1 MLGDTASIVS
11 SAIIFAGSAQ
21 FASTSVLAD
30 GGLAATAVVAGIL
43 LNLRY
48 VTMGVALAPSLK
60 GGRVR
65 RAAIGQAM
73 VDASWAMANRGGGRF
88 DPAFMIGATLP
99 SFPAWVGGTALGALT
114 GDAIGDPQ
122 AYGLDALFPA
132 FFLALL
138 AGELRSPRARGAAL
152 IGGVIAI
159 ALVPIT
165 PPGVPILLAGTAAL
179 IGLRP
184 SAIREPPELE
194 ERSAPG

>member
-152 IGGVIAI
+152 IGGAIAI